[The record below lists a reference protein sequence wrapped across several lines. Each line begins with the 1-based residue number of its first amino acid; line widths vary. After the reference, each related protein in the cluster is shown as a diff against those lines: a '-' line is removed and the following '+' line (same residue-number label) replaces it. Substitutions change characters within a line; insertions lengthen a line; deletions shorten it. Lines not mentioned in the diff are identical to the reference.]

1 MWLLCFTLGETK
13 TFPKVFMGLILILP
27 PILIWELCGIM
38 TRLVIWQ
45 GVHTQ
50 SLVAMDTLNETDNLP
65 KDLGEQ
71 TELIYR

>member
-1 MWLLCFTLGETK
+1 MWFLCFTLGETK
-13 TFPKVFMGLILILP
+13 TFPEVFMGFILILP

-38 TRLVIWQ
+38 ARLVIWQ

-50 SLVAMDTLNETDNLP
+50 SLVAMNTLNQTVKLP

-71 TELIYR
+71 TQLIYR